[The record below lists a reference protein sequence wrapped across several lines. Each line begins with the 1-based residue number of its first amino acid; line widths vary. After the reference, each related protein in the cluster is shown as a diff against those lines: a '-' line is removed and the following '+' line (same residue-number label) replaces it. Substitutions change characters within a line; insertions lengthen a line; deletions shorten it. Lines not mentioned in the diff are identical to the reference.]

1 MQKELKSTFQ
11 EAENNA
17 PPPTKERPPVT
28 EDEILQKY
36 ADQTKQKVVP
46 EIKLPTPK
54 GDLSNRIN
62 KFFSLKEM
70 Q

>member
-17 PPPTKERPPVT
+17 LPPAKERPLVT

-62 KFFSLKEM
+62 NKET
-70 Q
+70 QL

>member
-11 EAENNA
+11 EAENNG

-36 ADQTKQKVVP
+36 ADQTKQKNVP
-46 EIKLPTPK
+46 EIKLSTPK
-54 GDLSNRIN
+54 GDLSNKIKN
-62 KFFSLKEM
+62 FF
-70 Q
+70 

>member
-54 GDLSNRIN
+54 GDLSNRIK
-62 KFFSLKEM
+62 KFFSLEEM